1 MCNGPDRSNPP
12 STSAR
17 GGPGGRA
24 RGGNGCEGG
33 DGCLRAVLQS
43 LLAALAGLLALL
55 SLPNMF
61 FSRFTTCLRAAAM
74 LAMLS
79 KPHPLLPR
87 GRGRQSQCSCA
98 SRPALPWRPWARAR
112 YGPVVAT
119 RFTCFVICPVSVC
132 AIGTSLW
139 SPLHHH
145 PCNGLHAALTLQWI
159 ACCSYPK
166 SPNRRGSPSGAETS
180 GGPRH
185 SLVTPGQG
193 VSRVTFG

>member
-1 MCNGPDRSNPP
+1 VRRGAARWAAWMRAGRADGARSLSCRHPAMLAFVRVSCVVWAIGVWGWLRDVCLMCNGPDRSNPP

-43 LLAALAGLLALL
+43 MPAALAGLLALL

-74 LAMLS
+74 LAMFS

-98 SRPALPWRPWARAR
+98 SRPALPWRHWA
-112 YGPVVAT
+112 
-119 RFTCFVICPVSVC
+119 
-132 AIGTSLW
+132 
-139 SPLHHH
+139 
-145 PCNGLHAALTLQWI
+145 
-159 ACCSYPK
+159 
-166 SPNRRGSPSGAETS
+166 
-180 GGPRH
+180 
-185 SLVTPGQG
+185 
-193 VSRVTFG
+193 